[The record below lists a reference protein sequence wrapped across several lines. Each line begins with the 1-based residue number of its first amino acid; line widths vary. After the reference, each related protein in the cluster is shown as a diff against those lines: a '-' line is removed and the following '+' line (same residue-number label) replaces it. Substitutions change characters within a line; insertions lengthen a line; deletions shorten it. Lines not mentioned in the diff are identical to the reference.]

1 MPGARFL
8 QGERVALRTVEDED
22 VDFLLRNRNDPEVR
36 RWMPSAHPET
46 RAEIEE
52 SIGDTDEDPDEG
64 TRLLGVVDGD
74 PVGSIALFRV
84 QPESGRGYLGAW
96 VDPAYHGEGYGTEM
110 TETMID
116 YAFDER
122 RLHTLAAGA
131 LATNERSRGLLEKVG
146 FEQEGRQRDAYYVDG
161 EYVDRVIY
169 GLHEDDW

>member
-8 QGERVALRTVEDED
+8 EGERVALRTVEDED
-22 VDFLLRNRNDPEVR
+22 AEFLLRNRNDPEVR

-52 SIGDTDEDPDEG
+52 SITETDPDPDEQ

-84 QPESGRGYLGAW
+84 QPEAGRGYLGAW

-110 TETMID
+110 TEMMID

-146 FEQEGRQRDAYYVDG
+146 FEQEGQLRDAYYVEG